1 MPRGVRIQ
9 AGEISLMMGM
19 FHRLHTKEGMALTET
34 YKVIGEAVGRDHKT
48 VCDVI
53 KRYLPTTDLA
63 TAILRAG
70 AVDMAQKIIRKGT
83 VSEMIDV
90 LERPNIGVLD
100 PVKKGGGESESGFM
114 LTVSADTLGAV
125 KVGVAVGGAA
135 QKAAI
140 DAPAPRP
147 ALPAGVVD
155 AESVTVTP

>member
-1 MPRGVRIQ
+1 
-9 AGEISLMMGM
+9 L
-19 FHRLHTKEGMALTET
+19 ALTET

-70 AVDMAQKIIRKGT
+70 AVDMAQKIIKKGT

-100 PVKKGGGESESGFM
+100 PVKKGTNDNDSGFV
-114 LTVSADTLGAV
+114 LSVSADSLGAV
-125 KVGVAVGGAA
+125 KVGVAIGGSAPKQALDAHHQPA
-135 QKAAI
+135 Q
-140 DAPAPRP
+140 
-147 ALPAGVVD
+147 ALPAADPALIDV
-155 AESVTVTP
+155 